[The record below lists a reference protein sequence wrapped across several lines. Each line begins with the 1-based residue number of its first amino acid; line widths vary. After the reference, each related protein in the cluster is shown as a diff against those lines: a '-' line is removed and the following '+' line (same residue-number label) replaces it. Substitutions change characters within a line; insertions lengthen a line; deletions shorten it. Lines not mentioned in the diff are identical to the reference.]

1 MKFNKFFKQLAY
13 DVSISGHV
21 KLTPYFDE
29 LLNFEQWSNDVIEYI
44 TSNPDPIRTWF
55 TSDFGRLSAGGP
67 GCIGTKH
74 L

>member
-1 MKFNKFFKQLAY
+1 MVSRQQAVLSFVKFNKFFKQLAY

-44 TSNPDPIRTWF
+44 SPVILIQ
-55 TSDFGRLSAGGP
+55 SLSRRHP
-67 GCIGTKH
+67 YLVH
-74 L
+74 Q